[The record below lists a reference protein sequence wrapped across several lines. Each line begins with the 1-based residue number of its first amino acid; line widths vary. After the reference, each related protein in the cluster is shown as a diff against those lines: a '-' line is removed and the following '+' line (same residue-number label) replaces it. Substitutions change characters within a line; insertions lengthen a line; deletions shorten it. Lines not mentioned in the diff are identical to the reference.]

1 MVSRVNCKKLIFNDT
16 NFYIQVKML
25 FPEDGLVYDYQL
37 QDGGVSNSNNDG
49 DDDDEEGKNVEVNSC
64 R

>member
-1 MVSRVNCKKLIFNDT
+1 
-16 NFYIQVKML
+16 ML

-49 DDDDEEGKNVEVNSC
+49 DDDDEEGKNVEVNSWMVIFFQLLSLALSAYLSTTFYK
-64 R
+64 